1 MAPLDRE
8 EINAELKR
16 LGIITPVEREVCID
30 EYIEYFTNCNDTFV
44 VRIVNS
50 IKKLLLLFFISIIQ
64 RPGWDFELNL
74 KDIARAN
81 VQY

>member
-16 LGIITPVEREVCID
+16 LGIITPGEREVCID

-44 VRIVNS
+44 NRIVCVL
-50 IKKLLLLFFISIIQ
+50 KKLFSMKF
-64 RPGWDFELNL
+64 
-74 KDIARAN
+74 
-81 VQY
+81 

>member
-16 LGIITPVEREVCID
+16 LGIVTAGEREVCVD

-44 VRIVNS
+44 NRIVRVL
-50 IKKLLLLFFISIIQ
+50 KKLFSI
-64 RPGWDFELNL
+64 N
-74 KDIARAN
+74 
-81 VQY
+81 Y